1 MAKAKTPSFVLE
13 LELFL
18 TPHECK
24 QLKKKLNIGRQ
35 IYNACLGE
43 ALKRL
48 HKIQNDKAY
57 GMLVKALKALIKR
70 IAALEKQ
77 PASKEQKETLKQ
89 LKQQKTRLMAECKS
103 IELAFGYSEYQ
114 LHAWSAEC
122 GHHFEGQLG
131 INEIQKLATRA
142 FQAVEKVH
150 YQKAEQ
156 VHFKKAGELIS
167 VENKSNNTGLRWKNG
182 QVLWGKLAMAVRI
195 PKKDAYAQKA
205 LESRTK
211 YIRIIPKI
219 IRGKE
224 RFYVQLIQE
233 GFPPVKEH
241 VVVGPLDERVGI
253 DPGTSTM
260 AIASETAVRLE
271 ELAPGTA
278 MDEKKLRRLQRAM
291 DRSRRAT
298 NPENFKEDGTIV
310 KSRKTWTYSNR
321 YKKLAAKR
329 KELYRKMAM
338 KRKQSHEILANIVIA
353 IGLDV
358 RVETMHYKGL
368 QKRAKQTTRNQK
380 NGKINKKKRFG
391 KSIGNRAP
399 AMFLS
404 ILERKLKY
412 FGQELK
418 KVDTIALRA
427 SQFDHVT
434 GTYTKKELKD
444 RWNLINEKKVQRDL
458 YSAFLI
464 ANTNENL
471 TAIDILQAN
480 QWYDRF
486 LELHDIEVERLK
498 QSNSKTLKWF
508 VV

>member
-18 TPHECK
+18 TPHEHK

-57 GMLVKALKALIKR
+57 GMLIKSLKALIKK
-70 IAALEKQ
+70 IAVLEKQ
-77 PASKEQKETLKQ
+77 PASREQKEALKQ
-89 LKQQKTRLMAECKS
+89 LKQQKTLLTAECKS
-103 IELAFGYSEYQ
+103 IELTYGYSEYQ

-122 GHHFEGQLG
+122 GHHFEGQIG
-131 INEIQKLATRA
+131 APEVQKLATRA

-150 YQKAEQ
+150 YQKAKQ

-167 VENKSNNTGLRWKNG
+167 VENKSNKQGLRWKEG
-182 QVLWGKLAMAVRI
+182 KVLWGKLALAVRI
-195 PKKDAYAQKA
+195 PKKDDYAQKA

-211 YIRIIPKI
+211 YVRIVPKI

-260 AIASETAVRLE
+260 AIASETAVQLE
-271 ELAPGTA
+271 ELAPKTA
-278 MDEKKLRRLQRAM
+278 VNEKKLRRLQRAM

-310 KSRKTWTYSNR
+310 KGRKTWSYSNR

-329 KELYRKMAM
+329 KELYRKTAVR
-338 KRKQSHEILANIVIA
+338 RKQSHEILTNKVIA
-353 IGLDV
+353 IGLDI
-358 RVETMHYKGL
+358 RVEDMSYKGL
-368 QKRAKQTTRNQK
+368 QKRAKKATRNQK
-380 NGKINKKKRFG
+380 NGKLNKKKRFG
-391 KSIGNRAP
+391 KSLGNRAP

-404 ILERKLKY
+404 ILERKLKH

-418 KVDTIALRA
+418 MVDTTALRA
-427 SQFDHVT
+427 SQFNHLT
-434 GTYTKKELKD
+434 GTCTKKELKD
-444 RWNLINEKKVQRDL
+444 RWNLINNKKVQRDL

-464 ANTNENL
+464 ANTNDQLNAVDL
-471 TAIDILQAN
+471 AQAN

-486 LELHDIEVERLK
+486 LELHDLEVERLK

-508 VV
+508 VA